1 VHQIGRLYI
10 EGDIRKRLGRLPKG
24 LKEAYDEIFD
34 RIESAE
40 GSQPGIATRAF
51 TWILL
56 SFEPLSSDTLVS
68 FVSRDPESGLIE
80 HDDLNIYILLDAC
93 CNLMVVD
100 ERRVPIGST
109 KSKAVEYADIC
120 RLSHLSVREYLEER
134 FYGNNKS
141 GRLGT
146 AHTGLATV
154 TIKCLL
160 ETNDFR
166 IQDTKLIDQPALV
179 YAAKF
184 WHQHSRKS
192 LESAPSKTV
201 KDLVSMMFGKKYDT
215 AYLNWI
221 CIRYQGAGR
230 HGPGRLFYA
239 CAFGFDFVVDT
250 LLREGAKVIQ
260 GDKTTSP
267 IVAAAVRCHAGIL
280 CQLLRVC
287 QVIDQQD
294 VCDILKDIKG
304 DFTETMN
311 VLSHQ
316 GALGSCEGG
325 QPKEMSSEIMERRMM
340 AAARNQKDGDKIVAF
355 LFDRH
360 GADINVTEA
369 VTKAA
374 ASNIE
379 IGHRVMLV
387 LLEKRRAEV
396 RLTEGLIKT
405 AASNRESGDRT
416 MMALLENHGGN
427 NQITKENVL
436 KIINGFSETVVKYL
450 LLSYGATIQINESL
464 VKAAASNP
472 KDGGKIIPM
481 LFARCCDN
489 IITQDI
495 LIVAA
500 MNRADGDE
508 VMKVLLAHCRADVE
522 ITESILKAAA
532 SNLEKG
538 NQVMEILLARPGSK
552 PQITNTVLKAAVSN
566 SHSADQIMKTIF
578 SHGGDIDISKDIVK
592 TAATNP
598 KSGYKA
604 MKVLLDNQGSNI
616 KITEDVVKAAV
627 SNRGCGDKMIE
638 TLFDMRGAGVPIT
651 EDVVKAAISNS
662 GRGPLIVKILL
673 RECGPKVE
681 STKAWSRM
689 PHR

>member
-1 VHQIGRLYI
+1 MYQIGRLGL
-10 EGDIRKRLGRLPKG
+10 ERDIRERLGRLPKG
-24 LKEAYDEIFD
+24 LEEAYDEIFD

-56 SFEPLSSDTLVS
+56 SFEPLPSNTLVS
-68 FVSRDPESGLIE
+68 FVSRDPESGLVE

-93 CNLMVVD
+93 CNLLVVD
-100 ERRVPIGST
+100 KRRVLSGST

-134 FYGNNKS
+134 FYGDNKS

-160 ETNDFR
+160 QSNGFR
-166 IQDTKLIDQPALV
+166 IKETKLTDQPSLV

-184 WHQHSRKS
+184 WHQHARKT
-192 LESAPSKTV
+192 LESAPSETV
-201 KDLVSMMFGKKYDT
+201 KDLIRMMFSKKYDT

-221 CIRYQGAGR
+221 CIRYQGEGR

-239 CAFGFDFVVDT
+239 CAFGFDFVVEA
-250 LLREGAKVIQ
+250 LLREGTKVIQ

-280 CQLLRVC
+280 CQLMHVC
-287 QVIDQQD
+287 PVIDQRD

-304 DFTETMN
+304 DFIDTLS
-311 VLSHQ
+311 VLSNY
-316 GALGSCEGG
+316 GALGSSRGS
-325 QPKEMSSEIMERRMM
+325 QSKEMSGEIMERRMM

-387 LLEKRRAEV
+387 LLKKRRAEV
-396 RLTEGLIKT
+396 KLTGGLIKT
-405 AASNRESGDRT
+405 AASNRGSGDRT
-416 MMALLENHGGN
+416 MMVLLESHGCVTQATEGFFL
-427 NQITKENVL
+427 QIIKD
-436 KIINGFSETVVKYL
+436 FSEPVVKYL
-450 LLSYGATIQINESL
+450 FNKYSDIIEINEGL
-464 VKAAASNP
+464 VNAAASNP

-481 LFARCCDN
+481 LFDRCGDK
-489 IITQDI
+489 IITHNI
-495 LIVAA
+495 LIAA
-500 MNRADGDE
+500 ATNRESGDK
-508 VMKVLLAHCRADVE
+508 VMEVLLANCPADVE
-522 ITESILKAAA
+522 ITEGILKAAA

-538 NQVMEILLARPGSK
+538 NQVMKILLARPGSK

-566 SHSADQIMKTIF
+566 SHSADQIMETIF
-578 SHGGDIDISKDIVK
+578 NHGGDIDISEDIVK
-592 TAATNP
+592 AAAWNP
-598 KSGYKA
+598 KSGYKVI
-604 MKVLLDNQGSNI
+604 KVLLDKQGSKI
-616 KITEDVVKAAV
+616 EITEDIVKAAV
-627 SNRGCGDKMIE
+627 SNRGCGDKMTA
-638 TLFDMRGAGVPIT
+638 TLFDMRGADVPIT

-662 GRGPLIVKILL
+662 GRGSLIVNILL
-673 RECGPKVE
+673 KECGPKVK
-681 STKAWSRM
+681 STKVWSTRSY
-689 PHR
+689 R